1 MIYQVVNN
9 DIIFKTPMLRSEL
22 RDYSHAY
29 TIVKATTDLG
39 VAGNNDMTEKGVEFK
54 NNVWFSSSISKNQQH
69 IQRQCRRSGYY
80 HTNV

>member
-29 TIVKATTDLG
+29 TIVKATTYLG

-54 NNVWFSSSISKNQQH
+54 NNV
-69 IQRQCRRSGYY
+69 
-80 HTNV
+80 